1 MKRHSSPLI
10 STPSSKGIPL
20 NMGTP
25 RKIWCRIDYSSDV
38 INETILIEYD
48 EMDTIDDFKTK
59 ILNKLNRTRWASE
72 NDNASIAIGLYQRRK
87 YSTDNTERLKFNPM
101 KSDNDYMKTKKI
113 KNMERNSWDR
123 DEGHGIYN
131 REKCDYRE
139 LESPVLINPQT
150 EIDDQIENKIKY
162 EYFNMVPLS
171 NQLPT
176 LNKIESY
183 SNDITLAN
191 DSQIIDPKNTTPQR
205 ESNLSPKITL
215 PKHINTLLTY
225 GSPFLPSSY
234 CNKKNSSIFLPPL
247 IIPYD
252 DANTFDGTSRNYI
265 TNYTHM
271 SAPSSPL
278 YRNYPSLRKRLKY
291 NIQNVNEDLSR
302 IIFEPDQLMSD
313 IYSELFK
320 VHGRQQSA
328 SEPLVIFSN
337 KDLSLGTKH
346 SSSENSISVLTNID
360 SKDSH
365 NEPFKNNLP
374 VDVLDQSLLDDS
386 PNELLVGD
394 LLKPI
399 DTGDVNRIKIGII
412 NKDYD
417 NTRSMNENY
426 VIENTGSNQETM
438 YSINS
443 EEYSRQGVLLLPKDY
458 CDSNQ
463 QKQQNYHDDMG
474 HKNQSKIGIKI
485 DAGDSID
492 EHKGNLSAIRR
503 DRKPLFITGVSDS
516 SPLNSIETSDNRTDL
531 IIAEEQKL
539 KTNNSKRILS
549 EQEVGP
555 SLMEGGTGRL
565 QTKET
570 YQPQYTLLNM
580 PGSNTSIINSPNSN
594 SGNTLGIYYPISTVP
609 TPLSTTFPV
618 PLQIMKNENMNA
630 TDIAEKENT
639 NTSEK
644 VFPKI
649 NVLIVEDNVI
659 NQAILGSF
667 LRKHKISYK
676 IAKNG
681 KEAVDIWKEGGLHL
695 IFMDL
700 QLPVLSGIDAA
711 KQIRDFEKKT
721 SRKHNAP
728 VIIVALT
735 ASNSIE
741 DKRKALVSGC
751 NDYLTKPV
759 NLHWLSKKI
768 TEWGCMQA
776 LIDFDSWKE
785 GQSRMTENV
794 IMQSPHKKSKAN

>member
-1 MKRHSSPLI
+1 MKRHSSLLI
-10 STPSSKGIPL
+10 STSSSKGIPL

-25 RKIWCRIDYSSDV
+25 RKIWCRIDYSSDI

-59 ILNKLNRTRWASE
+59 ILNKLNKTRWAFE
-72 NDNASIAIGLYQRRK
+72 NDNASIAIGLYQKRK
-87 YSTDNTERLKFNPM
+87 YTADNTETLNSNSM
-101 KSDNDYMKTKKI
+101 KSDNGHMKTKQLR
-113 KNMERNSWDR
+113 NMERNICNR
-123 DEGHGIYN
+123 DDCHRTYN
-131 REKCDYRE
+131 REKCNYQE
-139 LESPVLINPQT
+139 LESPVPINSQRG
-150 EIDDQIENKIKY
+150 IDDQIDNKIKHKR
-162 EYFNMVPLS
+162 FNMAPLS
-171 NQLPT
+171 DQLST

-183 SNDITLAN
+183 SNDITLAS
-191 DSQIIDPKNTTPQR
+191 DSQMCNTKDTTPQQ
-205 ESNLSPKITL
+205 ECTPSPQMIL
-215 PKHINTLLTY
+215 PNHINMSPTY
-225 GSPFLPSSY
+225 GSPLLPSSH
-234 CNKKNSSIFLPPL
+234 CNKKNSSVFLPPL
-247 IIPYD
+247 TIPYD
-252 DANTFDGTSRNYI
+252 NANMFDGISRNYI
-265 TNYTHM
+265 SNYTHM

-278 YRNYPSLRKRLKY
+278 YRNYPSPRKRLKY
-291 NIQNVNEDLSR
+291 NLQNVTDDLSR

-320 VHGRQQSA
+320 VHGRQQSV
-328 SEPLVIFSN
+328 SEPLLIFSN

-346 SSSENSISVLTNID
+346 LSSKNSVSALTTID
-360 SKDSH
+360 TEDLH
-365 NEPFKNNLP
+365 NEPFKNNLRM
-374 VDVLDQSLLDDS
+374 DVLDQSILDDS
-386 PNELLVGD
+386 SDELLTGD
-394 LLKPI
+394 LLKSI
-399 DTGDVNRIKIGII
+399 DTCDVNKIEIDTT

-417 NTRSMNENY
+417 NSRSIKENY
-426 VIENTGSNQETM
+426 VIENAESNQETM

-443 EEYSRQGVLLLPKDY
+443 EEYLRQGVVLLPKDY
-458 CDSNQ
+458 HDSKQAKQ
-463 QKQQNYHDDMG
+463 QKNFHDE
-474 HKNQSKIGIKI
+474 NQSKVGIKI
-485 DAGDSID
+485 DNEDFID
-492 EHKGNLSAIRR
+492 EHNGNLSTTYNDSRPLFMTDVIDSSSSNAIR
-503 DRKPLFITGVSDS
+503 TG
-516 SPLNSIETSDNRTDL
+516 NNRIDL
-531 IIAEEQKL
+531 IRSEEQDL
-539 KTNNSKRILS
+539 KANNSKRILS

-555 SLMEGGTGRL
+555 SLIEGGAGRL
-565 QTKET
+565 QTKEI

-580 PGSNTSIINSPNSN
+580 PGGNAGIINSPNHDSEN
-594 SGNTLGIYYPISTVP
+594 SSSIYYPISTASA
-609 TPLSTTFPV
+609 PLSTTFSVPV
-618 PLQIMKNENMNA
+618 QMMKDENMNG
-630 TDIAEKENT
+630 TDISEKENI
-639 NTSEK
+639 NTSAK

-649 NVLIVEDNVI
+649 NVLVVEDNVI

-711 KQIRDFEKKT
+711 KQIRDLEKKK

-776 LIDFDSWKE
+776 LIDFDSWKQ

-794 IMQSPHKKSKAN
+794 IMKSPHKKSKAN